1 MASTILVTGAT
12 GTIGSEVVKAL
23 AAKPGVTVRVGVRSA
38 AKAEKLLAANV
49 VPVDFDYDRP
59 ETIAAA
65 VQGADRVFLLTP
77 FSDNQVA
84 LGKTL
89 IDAAKAAGVKH
100 LVKLSAVGAEIE
112 PGIQL
117 GRWHREIEKHIEAS
131 GLSYTFL
138 RPANFMDNFIHYYP
152 PGPDGNVY
160 LPLGTAGVSYID
172 SRDIAAVAAA
182 VLTEENHYGKAYD
195 LTGPEAVTPAEA
207 VKAISEAAGREFHYV
222 DVPEEAASKAMLD
235 MHMPKWMVD
244 AMMELHGICKAGY
257 AGGTSP
263 LVEKLTGQKPRSF
276 AQFARDRASAWTS
289 KG

>member
-23 AAKPGVTVRVGVRSA
+23 AAKSGVTVRVGVRSA

-77 FSDNQVA
+77 FSENQVA
-84 LGKTL
+84 LAKAL
-89 IDAAKAAGVKH
+89 IDAAKGAGVKH
-100 LVKLSAVGAEIE
+100 IVKLSAIGADME

-117 GRWHREIEKHIEAS
+117 GRWHREVEKLVEAS
-131 GLSYTFL
+131 GIAYTVL
-138 RPANFMDNFIHYYP
+138 RPGNFMDNFINYSP
-152 PGPDGNVY
+152 PGPDGNIY
-160 LPLGTAGVSYID
+160 LPFGTGAVSYID
-172 SRDIAAVAAA
+172 ARDIAAVAAA
-182 VLTEENHYGKAYD
+182 VLTEESHYGKAYD
-195 LTGPEAVTPAEA
+195 LTGPEAVTMTDVA
-207 VKAISEAAGREFHYV
+207 KAIGEASGRDIHYV

-235 MHMPKWMVD
+235 MHMPRWMVD

-257 AGGTSP
+257 AGGISP

-276 AQFARDRASAWTS
+276 AQFARDRASAWAA